1 MDTGTT
7 KTHGN
12 RTKTS
17 PRQPSTNSSR
27 PMASTTIS
35 GSIVARG
42 AIIHYVRKCK
52 QYDKEQHF
60 EGTVAKRKHTMAV
73 LKARHKQEAEVVCEG
88 KPLENC
94 FTFRYLGSMFAADGT
109 EETDLRRR
117 IGMATTRCGQLRFVM
132 GSNKVNLTTKLKIYK
147 CAVGSLFTYGN
158 EAWNLNAKAGSQDA
172 QRRQRWMLA

>member
-1 MDTGTT
+1 M
-7 KTHGN
+7 
-12 RTKTS
+12 
-17 PRQPSTNSSR
+17 
-27 PMASTTIS
+27 
-35 GSIVARG
+35 
-42 AIIHYVRKCK
+42 RKCK

-117 IGMATTRCGQLRFVM
+117 IGMATTRCGQLRFVL

-147 CAVGSLFTYGN
+147 CAVGSLFTCLRQRGV
-158 EAWNLNAKAGSQDA
+158 ESERKGSQDD
-172 QRRQRWMLA
+172 Q